1 MSGSSDSDDS
11 DQEFELQHMRNSRS
25 LLVIISLILVAILT
39 HLSDGAPVQVYD
51 PTLRI
56 DRNNLGQDNVAYLQT
71 RYNWQ
76 LAYRMEPEELI
87 QLADYLLPGIERHTS
102 ERDRYNNLEAMAI
115 VVRRLAFPSRRT
127 DLSREFGRSFP
138 VLNRS
143 YIATMTELDQQW
155 GNLLRCNPAHF
166 QGQLRNIKFSQGLR
180 TRLRET
186 TRPQNKDHSPR
197 LRQSHCR
204 RKF

>member
-1 MSGSSDSDDS
+1 
-11 DQEFELQHMRNSRS
+11 
-25 LLVIISLILVAILT
+25 
-39 HLSDGAPVQVYD
+39 
-51 PTLRI
+51 
-56 DRNNLGQDNVAYLQT
+56 
-71 RYNWQ
+71 
-76 LAYRMEPEELI
+76 MEPEELI